1 MDTEDA
7 RNNRMAFRSG
17 FISIIGRPNSGKS
30 TLLNAFLGEKISIVS
45 DKPQTTRNIVRG
57 VKNLKDSQI
66 IFIDTPG
73 IHRGKGLLNEFMVKE
88 ALHSLRD
95 VDGVVYLVEAD
106 KPVSEDD
113 RYIVEGLKRLKCP
126 VVLGLNKVDRVE
138 KQKILPLM
146 DEFSKRYP
154 FKEIVPLSALKGEG
168 VELLL
173 KIITE
178 LLPEGPRYFPEDSV
192 TDLPERF
199 IAAEMVREKVFIFT
213 EKEVPYSV
221 AVTIDKFEEKKDIIS
236 ISATI
241 NVERDSQKGIVI
253 GKGGSMLKRIGS
265 SARHDIERLLGSKVY
280 LELFVRVQKEWTK
293 KPGVLKDFGY

>member
-1 MDTEDA
+1 
-7 RNNRMAFRSG
+7 MAFRSG

-45 DKPQTTRNIVRG
+45 DKPQTTRNVIRG
-57 VKNLKDSQI
+57 VKNLKDCQV

-73 IHRGKGLLNEFMVKE
+73 IHRGKGLLNEFMVRE
-88 ALHSLRD
+88 ALSSIKD

-106 KPVSEDD
+106 KSVSEDD
-113 RYIVEGLKRLKCP
+113 RYIIEGLKRLKCP

-138 KQKILPLM
+138 KGKILPLM

-154 FKEIVPLSALKGEG
+154 FKEIVPISALKGDG

-173 KIITE
+173 RIITE

-199 IAAEMVREKVFIFT
+199 IAAEMVREKVFLFT

-221 AVTIDKFEEKKDIIS
+221 AVAIDKFEDKKEIIS

-241 NVERDSQKGIVI
+241 NVERDSQKGIII

-265 SARHDIERLLGSKVY
+265 AARHDIERLLGSKVY

-293 KPGVLKDFGY
+293 KPGALKDFGY

>member
-1 MDTEDA
+1 MS
-7 RNNRMAFRSG
+7 FRSG

-30 TLLNAFLGEKISIVS
+30 TLLNAFLGSKISIVS
-45 DKPQTTRNIVRG
+45 DKPQTTRNTVRG
-57 VKNLKDSQI
+57 VKNLKDAQI

-88 ALHSLRD
+88 ALASIRD

-106 KPVSEDD
+106 RPVSEDD
-113 RYIVEGLKRLKCP
+113 RYIVEGLKGLKCP

-138 KQKILPLM
+138 KQKILPLI
-146 DEFSKRYP
+146 DGFSKMYP
-154 FKEIVPLSALKGEG
+154 FKQIVPLSALKGEG

-173 KIITE
+173 DIITE

-199 IAAEMVREKVFIFT
+199 IVAEMVREKVFLFT

-221 AVTIDKFEEKKDIIS
+221 AVTIDRFEEKKDLVS

-253 GKGGSMLKRIGS
+253 GRGGMMLKRIGS
-265 SARHDIERLLGSKVY
+265 AARADIERLLGSKVY

-293 KPGVLKDFGY
+293 KPGALKDFGY